1 MERLAGQVGCHLVAG
16 LPLETRGREE
26 NPEYKGIGQ
35 NLFMA
40 RQEGPMNLTYAI
52 QRWYGEK
59 GYFTYE
65 TASCDVEVQSCGHYM
80 QVVWAITTHVGC
92 AYQSCHPLNESGF
105 TGPAKFLVCNYS
117 PADIYVG
124 DKPYSKGAACSKCP
138 SGAGWCSKKLCNNKC
153 STRGDD
159 CPWSSCAVICYNC
172 ATIDQQKC
180 RCSCADGWHGHDCT
194 VRCEENPQCDTHKTW
209 RPEWCEVNEI
219 EYVRFWCPV
228 TCKLCKRDPDAE
240 RDKCPQVYGPGAY
253 FSTATSLIGVHQV
266 SLVSAMVVVSLTG
279 SMAL

>member
-124 DKPYSKGAACSKCP
+124 DKPYMKGAACSKCP

-159 CPWSSCAVICYNC
+159 CPWSSCAAVCHNC
-172 ATIDQQKC
+172 ATLDQQTC
-180 RCSCADGWHGHDCT
+180 RCSCAAGWRGADCT
-194 VRCEENPQCDTHKTW
+194 VPCEDTDRRCGANHGWPPKWCKEKD
-209 RPEWCEVNEI
+209 RP
-219 EYVRFWCPV
+219 YVPRGCPAMCGDC
-228 TCKLCKRDPDAE
+228 TRDPDAKPG
-240 RDKCPQVYGPGAY
+240 KCPPVYGPAALA
-253 FSTATSLIGVHQV
+253 ATSFIGVHQV
-266 SLVSAMVVVSLTG
+266 SLVSAMVVVALTG
-279 SMAL
+279 STAL